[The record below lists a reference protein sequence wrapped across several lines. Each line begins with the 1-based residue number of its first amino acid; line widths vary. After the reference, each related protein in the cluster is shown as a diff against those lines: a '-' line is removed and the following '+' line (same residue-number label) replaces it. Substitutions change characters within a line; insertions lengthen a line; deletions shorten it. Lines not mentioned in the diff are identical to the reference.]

1 MLAAQP
7 NNRMLLNKGMLQ
19 KMLLLSLVGIKKLFP
34 GPEALRCASLKT
46 QNLSG
51 IAQHPPVPQRH
62 L

>member
-1 MLAAQP
+1 
-7 NNRMLLNKGMLQ
+7 MLLNKGMLQ